1 MNFNRVILAGNLTR
15 DPETR
20 SVGEHTVTGFGLAI
34 NEKRGG
40 KESTV
45 FIDCEAWNRTGDTI
59 AEYFT
64 KGKPILI
71 EGKLRLDEWQDRDGG
86 KRSKIKVSVDSFT
99 FVGGRDAGGGA
110 WGGDRGSRP
119 AVSHKT
125 EKPLI
130 PDDIPF

>member
-71 EGKLRLDEWQDRDGG
+71 EGKLRLDEWQDKDGG

-99 FVGGRDAGGGA
+99 FVGGRDTGESGN
-110 WGGDRGSRP
+110 RP
-119 AVSHKT
+119 ASGAGRGQSKRAAPEYDHG
-125 EKPLI
+125 
-130 PDDIPF
+130 DIPF